1 MSKLSDIGKKYEELQ
16 TKSEAQAKV
25 LKDINADW
33 AACEAELL
41 EALVDEGVN
50 SIKLLGLG
58 TISMKTR
65 NFLSVNAGN
74 KPMIFDY
81 LRESGN
87 EALLKLD
94 VNPKT
99 LTSFL
104 SLHLAELVAAK
115 VKEGAD
121 ELDAQKECLEFLN
134 KKGASYFTERGISF
148 KRG

>member
-1 MSKLSDIGKKYEELQ
+1 MNKVIDLGKKYEKLQ

-25 LKDINADW
+25 LKDIDADW

-41 EALVDEGVN
+41 EALVEEGVN
-50 SIKLLGLG
+50 SIKLIGIG
-58 TISMKTR
+58 TVSMRTK
-65 NFLSVNAGN
+65 NFLSVNAAN
-74 KPMIFDY
+74 KPLIFEY

-87 EALLKLD
+87 DALLKLD

-115 VKEGAD
+115 VKAGAD
-121 ELDAQKECLEFLN
+121 ELDAQKEVLEFLN
-134 KKGASYFTERGISF
+134 KKGASYFTERGISL